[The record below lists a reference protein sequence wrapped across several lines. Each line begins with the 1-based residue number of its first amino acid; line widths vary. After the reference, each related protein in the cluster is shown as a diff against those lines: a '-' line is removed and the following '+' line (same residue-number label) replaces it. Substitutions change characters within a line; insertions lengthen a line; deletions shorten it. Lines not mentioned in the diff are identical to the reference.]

1 MKKRGLASLL
11 VVSIIAIAAVFGVI
25 FAFQNAGRQKD
36 VYGSVTVTVD
46 KPNINLEIE
55 LEKDETADK
64 KFRIVETPLSSAYFT
79 IKVDGLPET
88 ADRSVELNES
98 SISSGIVNVTPITPR
113 DEAGKTGVNTFMV
126 TGQNGGAPITMTFTT
141 RSGAQTIGVN
151 VVVKMTAKDM
161 KLTPNAHFGVRQGGA
176 KLDLMSGDVLNKF
189 TFFAHHEDTERVFTP
204 NNFPVEYRLKEQY
217 PGVILQQGAL
227 SVEDDATCV
236 DQYVYLQAKLPAMTE
251 WIDVPFYVFPSA
263 KNITVNT
270 DAYKT
275 ASTPDKTWDLIANRT
290 NFSSATFEFGLD
302 CAKTLLSD
310 YGFVVESA
318 DTLIARVDYID
329 QYTHSLSTV
338 KNLGQVAVNITAYPI
353 VKDGGKEIA
362 YADSSDKN
370 VQITD
375 TIYLRVR
382 NEFYLDVET
391 EIYGTDSFNLATDKE
406 SINAFHYEGDYHDGE
421 YFDTFVLNTANG
433 KVVNENADIEF
444 ELIIEDRVGDKS
456 GTYGRLATEETHG
469 ISLYNIL
476 QIGYWS
482 AENND
487 WVYMSPENYY
497 THYQKCFSVAFM
509 KTAYAEDFL
518 SDDMTLTLRI
528 KSISE
533 LSVGGKASC
542 DVNLDVTSVI
552 DKFKVDN
559 LTTFNDGT
567 SGVALVYNIKHQEF
581 SAEVI
586 NVYGMVANT
595 GVNNTVDYTYSAKWN
610 TAKVVDNG
618 KDLPFVISP
627 VTQYSSELDCYY
639 IAYTITANNIDL
651 IEYYKD
657 YQFTIE
663 YANGKNYTFAICV
676 YPTVEALSM
685 SVISNNR
692 GKIYDTIID
701 NHETTYDYVRT
712 AYVRKGYTYE
722 FAVQTPGVSVGT
734 YAVFDSVYD
743 ANGKK
748 ISDATNAFDARDLD
762 EGLYEC
768 HVSLHAYSDSV
779 YGDSET
785 EIVVYMIVV
794 APIDNVIY
802 PEKIDLNGI
811 TDSAEIALKL
821 TTLDGKEITDNN
833 YVNIEVIEPVNANI
847 TLQQGSGVNFNK
859 FTVTAKYL
867 ADKAFNVGFKIYK
880 SYNFPAKFDL
890 DGQDWTDNVPFEFY
904 YLGGST
910 VNVNIAMVNEKPN
923 KVTVVDGVKNNNIT
937 GKYLELISET
947 GKIVEKEISVKV
959 ANDAAYQNYG
969 IAYAE
974 WKYGKFELNP
984 FTVVDGDLLIA
995 DCAVARLDAETGKIY
1010 VSAVEGEISLG
1021 LSALVVYASDSLR
1034 YVGKDSNGT
1043 DLVLPDVYEMV
1054 ALYVGSEDEVKEK
1067 TEEFTSD
1074 IIHDANSGL
1083 RNTRGGYNWVLASQ
1097 NPNDYF
1103 AALFYTAGEDN
1114 YGSQIAA
1121 NVYYLDDLYTVL
1133 GWDVLRQ
1140 PETINIRKFVN
1151 GEQVGAALKRYSS
1164 NGRLYIDLNHVFNID
1179 NHDNNNFYT
1188 RGSNTVSFKLS
1199 IAGHV
1204 ITFYVVESIDIF
1216 ELMIQSAS
1224 GTGVVSRKN
1233 LSPDEF
1239 TNAVDTVTMQRGN
1252 EFSFVADLDVYSG
1265 WKLKNYNFDSAEQS
1279 RTDNVTYTGG
1289 TYSFNP
1295 YIEFTTANGA
1305 VYTFDLEALT
1315 STVKVNVK
1323 GGINYLNIVQDSISL
1338 DGVSSA
1344 TYDLTMRIDQDNWSP
1359 SLLTYNFLYDGIY
1372 YRLFE
1377 NNQTTSYV
1385 NMEGG
1390 KAKLEFKLTCLNAA
1404 NPVYANLYYTYY
1416 LKIEVAVV
1424 ITVPDVDP
1432 FYDVAA
1438 ARLYVQENLT
1448 DSPLLNIK
1456 TPSADSS
1463 ILNLKKQGIYNV
1475 TMAHFADTNAV
1486 DGVRSAVSLSNGQS
1500 DAGVIYLDD
1509 KSVGGIL
1516 VVYPTPYYINVS
1528 NINLWTSQPHT
1539 EKVLI
1544 GTDLSGKPI
1553 YDSIVYSVGFTQ
1565 MVYNEDQKFYQPYI
1579 SNSTMPKMIS
1589 SWSKAEGYKWT
1600 GKYYFKTSIISS
1612 SQFSHRLANG
1622 TRFGISVSIQGESN
1636 AKAITET
1643 MTIDAKYRD
1652 SFVVEP
1658 DDDVEDY
1665 AVCTMSQTQY
1675 QAVGTTAVYDVAL
1688 PVDCVPNYASF
1699 TLNGVGTTSTTIESK
1714 YAKITINPIAQTLSV
1729 YLKADMSSI
1738 GASLE
1743 VRIPYK
1749 RPGDYVNPYLSVVIV
1764 PVYFEVNDLEVIN
1777 HYESRLQVTRDELT
1791 QLKYRALFNYD
1802 TSMLNSFVTEKMN
1815 AFNNSLLSSNYL
1827 TCDYNTVGQVTVEI
1841 AYAYVN
1847 GEPVLTKN
1855 GTCRYAR
1862 TFYYDVITGDAL
1874 IKRTEY
1880 LAVGTAGTYTF
1891 YNWDPLHASRLYL
1904 QDAQTNDASIKDYW
1918 DKNIKT
1924 ENRNTVTITV
1934 SLENKST
1941 TVSNNEAYKAL
1952 INAGRIVINVYSTA
1966 NIITPQLELTI
1977 IPVYFTFNEFKLSN
1991 NPVSPIVA
1999 LTTPTVLTVEAGDIV
2014 AVDDSDVV
2022 SAINT
2027 FNTELLNA
2035 QNNLSNTLALSFSR
2049 VPNDDGILNF
2059 NFDNTTRAL
2068 TRADASNPITATS
2081 YLLVSGNI
2089 SYVNGIP
2096 TLNNNGE
2103 KISTY
2108 LPVCTFGS
2116 GIGESEEF
2124 MPDLDVAPNG
2134 RTRTVAQAIGTSIRY
2149 NIALPGVIYDSLADK
2164 YEVRQDG
2171 KYVWTK
2177 DCGWNVVFNFK
2188 ESTITVNLDQN
2199 TDLFNKVLV
2208 IMAYNRDGELMY
2220 VLKVIPTYFTVEQIL
2235 LADHVDESP
2244 VLIRNEDNWL
2254 AALKL
2259 DFVSNYSSET
2269 ASDVNFENWFN
2280 DFLDS
2285 LNGSSLVS
2293 RIDDAGYITVFAG
2306 ISYIEGLPSL
2316 VNLVNAQTV
2325 AQNTYRYELTD
2336 GVPENTKA
2344 QAIGQEVVYNVNRPV
2359 GTIKISTGKDSEGN
2373 DIWETYDY
2381 GAYQHW
2387 WIQYDSNPK
2396 RIRVGLSEST
2406 ELIGQVIRIGIFIS
2420 FDDEEPSYI
2429 LNIIPAYFTVNDLT
2443 VAGQT
2448 NEDRDIVL
2456 YYDDEC
2462 DLPED
2467 VLFEAVFD
2475 EYSANETL
2483 NIPAYLSVF
2492 NDELQTTK
2500 AHLIGRY
2507 YDSSVL
2513 SGDLH
2518 ITAYLNYQNGI
2529 PTLVEASL
2537 ADSIYV
2543 ARIDIDFTYT
2553 IYGKSYS
2560 GDLPP
2565 MPVGPRTRSVVQA
2578 VGTTA
2583 SYVIDVDKAV
2593 TLDLDYLTF
2602 DDEKLQKRG
2611 WKVTFDENILTV
2623 ELLSDA
2629 ETLLKN
2635 DDIVFNFYAGYELA
2649 FVLTVQPV
2657 LFEVVGIETIY
2668 PEQPVDMTD
2677 LSVTDIFYRAKVKYN
2692 DEISYQG
2699 DKVIEFID
2707 AFNTILNSERGNL
2720 LEVTVEDQYLKIDI
2734 AVDYGVAGSNYR
2746 RVPALLSVESYPL
2759 NVIENYIEFKVGEER
2774 ASSATHYQ
2782 AVGTMEFYYG
2792 AEFTGE
2798 ESVTVEVDGSTI
2810 HDASIV
2816 GADVVE
2822 YGVGYALKVFV
2833 AANSDLVGKNIAISI
2848 SGTRNFIMN
2857 IKPVWFLVDG
2867 FEVVNHPEQHMW
2879 LIIADDLDDDIDDL
2893 MFRVHARYSLLG
2905 DESFKTALQAQ
2916 IDAFN
2921 QQLALYDDATEKWSK
2936 QTWANYLDIYTI
2948 GAEYL
2953 VVRAAINYENG
2964 VPNIIKLSQAQPTQ
2978 IVRDVFEYV
2987 RYSNIP
2993 DLLRPSIPR
3002 SRVVELTIGYS
3013 ETYTIDFSDLPY
3025 GFTNDMIALY
3035 ENTNSEYADD
3045 DTKLTAYENGSNGWE
3060 VQANGN
3066 QLHVTLDPNAD
3077 LVNRELKVFI
3087 YYDKSH
3093 VKDAPNSSD
3102 FENVAFILVIRP
3114 VWFKVVGFAL
3124 NGYADDTIYVDS
3136 IDTFMDDLSEFDG
3149 DTYFTP
3155 IFEYSKAVLNQAEG
3169 GVGTLLQ
3176 EKMDAFATEA
3186 RYSQYVTKTRT
3197 KESDEI
3203 YYFQVAT
3210 SVSYIP
3216 YQGVALLGDEIAKR
3230 IWTSFK
3236 VIVHLASEPIERV
3249 EYQAIGTS
3257 KTYYVDSSVL
3267 DSVTGIENGANYTVI
3282 WDSADKNYVTVNL
3295 LDTAVVGA
3303 PIEIEIGSALV
3314 LKINPVYYEV
3324 LGFET
3329 IDHPERD
3336 VWVISPY
3343 TVENLKYRVITTKLS
3358 ENLTNEILS
3367 NIQNSID
3374 DLNLSLNTGKAPVSI
3389 VTDSYQNIIFD
3400 AAINYEAGYPTIVEI
3415 TKDKRNVVE
3424 SIIPYRIWSAS
3435 LTPNPE
3441 RPTVMGTTK
3450 VNQVV
3455 GATKFYSLKNI
3466 KGQVCYQYL
3475 WTENAG
3481 GVITPFKNSINGTSQ
3496 VYDNLSILVDPAKGT
3511 LQVQLKTNIS
3521 DLTNNIRIYIPYMT
3535 MINGNNIWY
3544 SHCIEITPLL
3554 FELKGWTIEAV
3565 DPDVGLTQ
3573 LIKNENK
3580 PDYLLLTT
3588 NSNLVTNI
3596 KYVAMYNASKA
3607 DDVDLQ
3613 RKIEVAIRDM
3623 ENSVVDFIETTVTSS
3638 NIELNNLTLRRNVDA
3653 YTETNNIVG
3662 LSTYIVY
3669 ENGVP
3674 KLVNS
3679 SNTLIANQILISTG
3693 YALDEWNNHIQDV
3706 VLGSGSANSI
3716 QVIGTSAVH
3725 TVEIADA
3732 GKVFYDQITVVDRET
3747 QKAISIPGECFDLV
3761 TVDCEPVNENSNT
3774 LILNVDL
3781 AQVVALR
3788 TVNVEIKIPYAVT
3801 ADATEPD
3808 YLFSYYITPV
3818 LYVVNG
3824 FYLDVAENNY
3834 LELGN
3839 QDIPLEL
3846 HINATYSEDVNVR
3859 NIVNLFLADLESS
3872 LNTAIYNGTL
3882 PLEIENINGGVNIRL
3897 QSFGNTL
3904 WIQKISDKT
3913 ATNNIVAPVVIG
3925 YNGGIPQIGSVNPL
3939 TDTIINL
3946 QVQTIT
3952 REGELSFFP
3961 GWDIPELGENSQQLQ
3976 SIGTSR
3982 NYPIVAVDAN
3992 VTFYY
3997 DFIEVFNGGLKRGEN
4012 EYEFFAIDVVEPGRQ
4027 NLTLGFTLRAS
4038 AKILNDWI
4046 DIRIP
4051 YTRLVEGEIKWFYY
4065 SLQIKPVLFEIK
4077 GWKLKVG
4084 DKLVDSITLNDSAVE
4099 LYFTPEIISGPLD
4112 LSCYSFD
4119 DLSYIKGAIKRL
4131 ETEINTYNPLTSD
4144 GYTYMIIQNVAQ
4156 EGYKVNYT
4164 VYRENST
4171 NTSYLV
4177 RDSMDSSTTVMQV
4190 SANIAYAVT
4199 DFRKEYVEGAQAIVG
4214 NSNVDDSQ
4222 SITSQILIY
4231 TTELNNPSDP
4241 SNPSEPSVPK
4251 EQSTVF
4257 ITQENAS
4264 RLMELNSGINY
4275 ILMSDI
4281 YLYKIP
4287 ELKNGL
4293 WKPANFPSNATL
4305 DGNNFRIYFNNVGF
4319 DLSDTQSNIGL
4330 FSVIPTGSV
4339 VKNLQIV
4346 FERGPIDDLN
4356 TPLDESITVLNVDLS
4371 NYSTNTVNVGLL
4383 AGINNGIITNCAV
4396 LSEWQFLMQNSTDIV
4411 NPLTN
4416 EKFTTE
4422 LPFNK
4427 DGYLFDDE
4435 YFYKLGDINGEIVVT
4450 KVYNNLGYGLT
4461 KNENTGKWEVEYDL
4475 YLNVKEWMKPDRTYI
4490 ANYDNHTSIKEN
4502 KKISVNSQSMA
4513 KFYVYA
4519 KNKELSVT
4527 LGGLVGTNTYMITNS
4542 RVLIDVELFGPEQR
4556 TESGQIDEI
4565 SVLSSVVGGL
4575 AGVNQGTITTSYFR
4589 DGSVTNNANAD
4600 KLNGLTSLLGG
4611 FVGQNDGI
4619 IQQSYA
4625 MGRSTGRESS
4635 LNHISTAG
4643 AVRTIR
4649 NSLGGFVH
4657 INTGIITD
4665 CLVNMVIE
4673 KTGTEGSAGG
4683 FVYQNTSTGKISN
4696 CIENNNIILQSS
4708 STLDFYSPFVVI
4720 NGDKQTDEVVT
4731 TNLSNLIYAGNAE
4744 SISLSDDWNGTL
4756 KRLTNNSD
4764 NRNEK
4769 YTVIDNYEGF
4779 SIGDNCG
4786 NEISDKNTI
4795 WKMTNV
4801 GPMLRVANEI
4811 AISYRKYTWNSSPYL
4826 YQPGT
4831 AENPYL
4837 IWTEDQFNDYVYGAT
4852 AQATESDKGG
4862 QANALTNIERSRQN
4876 NHLRLV
4882 DNVLLN
4888 GIKDTYKIIYT
4899 GTFEGNGLTMSGISL
4914 DTVTNDLATMG
4925 LFGKTEY
4932 ATIRNINFEVGTINS
4947 TARYVGGIAGISINT
4962 NFVDVKVASTDV
4974 IKGANIVG
4982 GFVGLNVVNDSTVEN
4997 YNLHSSVSV
5006 TANFHS
5012 GQTDIGSNKFSSGKE
5027 YYQQTLYAKVEALDI
5042 SYEQGYGTAGAVFG
5056 FVTSNPNNYRV
5067 VDDNGV
5073 SRIYARE
5080 FYKQIVKKDAAGNI
5094 LATADDEDCHSLNT
5108 ERDWFLKDSMGN
5120 VIKDT
5125 VKAGVG
5131 LYYTDKI
5138 ILQNISGAVKDVSAN
5153 VAGGLIGIMDETIE
5167 LRKPDLLSLNSLT
5180 GKYYL
5185 GGLVGINLGSIL
5197 GGVTENNGETTTYST
5212 MKLNNWTVLSSAGSS
5227 FVFRDNPSTVV
5238 DSTTPVDERTCFW
5251 GMTVGAVAGYNDGF
5265 SDNLNS
5271 GVIENIHVDVNVLG
5285 ASKSALQY
5293 VIGGIVGANGNYGYV
5308 NNAINTNSNFNT
5320 VQVKSNQTQKFG
5332 YYFGRVIGYSN
5343 VNDAFSSNVI
5353 TRMDTLR
5360 LNVPYFGSYSYV
5372 SLDDFKTSDVDNAFG
5387 IIKDA
5392 TFKVQTMTL
5401 DEYKDYLLNTITSKD
5416 LVTRVAMLE
5425 PWLRSLKTT
5434 TTAIINNSNNLVR
5447 VENYNDSDL
5456 NELLSWIKNNGIFNK
5471 WDYTHTNI
5479 QNYGANVLANY
5490 ITYVKYS
5497 AISDKSSINESES
5510 DFIANISKYRE
5521 ARYKKAVELFTYQYK
5536 VDGGIAGKQNAEFT
5550 WALYEDYL
5558 LFKEYAKSKNVSSQ
5572 DEVYAELVDS
5582 KGETFAQMV
5591 YPTVELVE
5599 YRFTRDAQGKDTKD
5613 EQKIEINSQQ
5623 NFRNL
5628 LANYEDSRQFTNQDP
5643 MQIFINY
5650 VIETNKKDENNFQ
5663 INNWK
5668 MSLAQYYYYM
5678 SELYNQNYQG
5688 EFENEKYNY
5697 KIPYNFTVEGDIGY
5711 VSYLYLNGKLKGS
5724 GDDNKLTIP
5733 EFINMMRNEN
5743 DVVMK
5748 NETAWVKTGHQVK
5761 TSSVA
5766 NTRIS
5771 DIGALTMG
5779 WTTASN
5785 LATAQQQIQVSNNE
5799 ITYVD
5804 SNGVEHSWQALAEYV
5819 KAKTDYGLT
5828 IAKYKEIISMGGSLY
5843 ALINNYDGENA
5854 IENYIFV
5861 LSQEQYNW
5869 TAEQSTFIKDN
5880 YAVDGG
5886 YDLKY
5891 ALAATTYGN
5900 VADAFN
5906 KGNVRAVYTTDAQIE
5921 SGGDWFVDNDGDGV
5935 RDDGEPSGVMYFPAT
5950 STKTEF
5956 NNGDGEKYYVYNLD
5970 QQLYLGQKND
5980 VGAALYLDIDGNKMF
5995 GTIGGVSGGS
6005 SDTRSAGTDI
6015 LILYQVEESENPD
6028 FYQGELGT
6036 ENVAY
6041 FKIARKIL
6049 ENDLVFSGSE
6059 KTGNVSDYLEEALW
6073 WRYEGFTAEEF
6084 DKIKTHAMT
6093 KSMTENVNYVANSK
6107 NGGFVYFND
6116 NGILTRNA
6124 GYTLADDWSSSS
6136 ANGASGFKSDKFTT
6150 AEYVEIVL
6158 GTDYDTAG
6166 ANWKW
6171 WSTYA
6176 DYLLFK
6182 NLYFAPS
6189 SVKENEPLENG
6200 ITSCIPTT
6208 SAFKNPFEAY
6218 YDGNNNPS
6226 KDFVDKLATEN
6237 DLADAIEFK
6246 TARLA
6251 FLELRRSEHSTADY
6265 ITWANDFYYTVT
6277 DKDGTKQDKLF
6288 RLNHYIY
6295 YAKNNLDEDED
6306 KFSADDF
6313 KWVLNQEVRK
6323 DIFYN
6328 TVTQEKR
6335 TTDLV
6340 EYRRDWY
6347 NDGNPFITY
6356 RDYCEWINIY
6366 AYEDEYKIDRGDSE
6380 DENGETITTSNGWL
6394 DINAFAVWKRMEK
6407 YENNVEY
6414 LNKISKTDGVT
6425 TDQTPITAPILKRK
6439 ISTTVFPK
6447 IQSSGE
6453 RATENGITTGDR
6465 YVLPSLVR
6473 TAKAEEEGAE
6483 EKIIFSLDQSAE
6495 YYGWEDFPYY
6505 DDYPIDPEHQ
6515 RHVIDRYEYNERYKS
6530 CDIKRGIID
6539 DKEGGSSVMYE
6550 DPTYLINDAKF
6561 AKECDYE
6568 CGGIQNPTNC
6578 KDITHAAYMV
6588 KQWIQRYNYHSDTVT
6603 YEGTDWSIYAL
6614 KLDETEIATQE
6625 QYTGWHS
6632 YKYFLWW
6639 NWDHQDINVELKVP
6653 TTYSQLYVPFE
6664 YFKRACQTIKS
6675 VYSATNNFEGY
6686 YRYMQFWAKNGAYN
6700 WICDFSEYDGDKTG
6714 IREVKY
6720 TYLETAFWNN
6730 YDGTISPLK
6739 EPTDEDTKSIIWEE
6753 PEEPKKGVD

>member
-64 KFRIVETPLSSAYFT
+64 KFRIVETPLSSTYFT

-151 VVVKMTAKDM
+151 VTVKMTAKDM
-161 KLTPNAHFGVRQGGA
+161 KLAPNAHFGVRQGGT
-176 KLDLMSGDVLNKF
+176 KLDLMSADVLNKF

-302 CAKTLLSD
+302 CAKTQLSD
-310 YGFVVESA
+310 YGFVVKSA

-338 KNLGQVAVNITAYPI
+338 KNLGQVAINITAYPI

-382 NEFYLDVET
+382 NEFYLHAET
-391 EIYGTDSFNLATDKE
+391 EIYGTETFNLATDKE
-406 SINAFHYEGDYHDGE
+406 SINAFHYEGDYYDGE

-433 KVVNENADIEF
+433 KVVNEDADVEF
-444 ELIIEDRVGDKS
+444 ELIVEDRVGDKS

-528 KSISE
+528 KSTSE

-581 SAEVI
+581 STEVI

-595 GVNNTVDYTYSAKWN
+595 GVNNTVDYAYSAKWN
-610 TAKVVDNG
+610 TAKVVDNS
-618 KDLPFVISP
+618 KDLPFIISP
-627 VTQYSSELDCYY
+627 VTQYSRELDCYY

-676 YPTVEALSM
+676 YPTVETLSM

-722 FAVQTPGVSVGT
+722 FAVQTPGVNVGA

-743 ANGKK
+743 ASGKK
-748 ISDATNAFDARDLD
+748 ICDATNAFDARNLA

-768 HVSLHAYSDSV
+768 HVTLHAYSDSV

-802 PEKIDLNGI
+802 PEKIDLDGI

-833 YVNIEVIEPVNANI
+833 YVNIEVVEPVNANI

-880 SYNFPAKFDL
+880 SYNFPAEFDL
-890 DGQDWTDNVPFEFY
+890 DGQNWTDNVPFEFY
-904 YLGGST
+904 YLGGSA
-910 VNVNIAMVNEKPN
+910 VNVNVVVDNKKPN
-923 KVTVVDGVKNNNIT
+923 TVTVVDGVKHNNAT

-984 FTVVDGDLLIA
+984 FTVVDGNLLIA
-995 DCAVARLDAETGKIY
+995 DCAVARLDTATGKIY
-1010 VSAVEGEISLG
+1010 VSAVEGKLSLG

-1054 ALYVGSEDEVKEK
+1054 ALYIGTEDEVKEK
-1067 TEEFTSD
+1067 TDEFESD

-1097 NPNDYF
+1097 KPNDYY

-1133 GWDVLRQ
+1133 GWDILRK
-1140 PETINIRKFVN
+1140 PETVYISKFVN
-1151 GEQVGAALKRYSS
+1151 GEQVGATLKCDSS
-1164 NGRLYIDLNHVFNID
+1164 KGRLNIDLNHVFNID
-1179 NHDNNNFYT
+1179 NHDNNNFCT
-1188 RGSNTVSFKLS
+1188 RGNNTVYFELN
-1199 IAGHV
+1199 ITGRF

-1252 EFSFVADLDVYSG
+1252 EFSFAADLDVYSG
-1265 WKLKNYNFDSAEQS
+1265 WKLKNHNFDSPEQS
-1279 RTDNVTYTGG
+1279 RTDNVTYAGG

-1305 VYTFDLEALT
+1305 VYTFNLDALT
-1315 STVKVNVK
+1315 STVRVNVK

-1432 FYDVAA
+1432 FYNVAA
-1438 ARLYVQENLT
+1438 ARLYVQENLA

-1456 TPSADSS
+1456 TPSVDSS
-1463 ILNLKKQGIYNV
+1463 ILNLTKQGIYNV

-1486 DGVRSAVSLSNGQS
+1486 EGVRSAVSLTNGQS
-1500 DAGVIYLDD
+1500 DAGIIYLDD
-1509 KSVGGIL
+1509 ESVGGIL

-1528 NINLWTSQPHT
+1528 SINLWTSQPHT

-1688 PVDCVPNYASF
+1688 PVDCVPNYANF
-1699 TLNGVGTTSTTIESK
+1699 TLNGVGTTSSTIESK
-1714 YAKITINPIAQTLSV
+1714 YARITINPVAQTLSV

-1738 GASLE
+1738 GATLE

-1777 HYESRLQVTRDELT
+1777 HYESRLQITRDELT

-1802 TSMLNSFVTEKMN
+1802 TSMLNSTVTEKMN
-1815 AFNNSLLSSNYL
+1815 AFNNSLLSSSYL
-1827 TCDYNTVGQVTVEI
+1827 SCDYETAGQITVEV
-1841 AYAYVN
+1841 AYSYVN

-1855 GTCRYAR
+1855 GNCRYAR
-1862 TFYYDVITGDAL
+1862 TFYYDITMGDAL

-1934 SLENKST
+1934 SLENKSA

-1952 INAGRIVINVYSTA
+1952 IQAGKIVINVYSTA

-1977 IPVYFTFNEFKLSN
+1977 IPVYFTFSEFKLAN
-1991 NPVSPIVA
+1991 NPVDPIVA

-2027 FNTELLNA
+2027 FNAELLNA

-2049 VPNDDGILNF
+2049 VPNDDGVLNF

-2081 YLLVSGNI
+2081 YLLVAGNI

-2096 TLNNNGE
+2096 TLNNNGD
-2103 KISTY
+2103 KILTY
-2108 LPVCTFGS
+2108 LPVRTFGS

-2124 MPDLDVAPNG
+2124 MPDLEVAPNG

-2149 NIALPGVIYDSLADK
+2149 NIALPGVIYDSLVDK

-2177 DCGWNVVFNFK
+2177 GCGWNVIFNFK
-2188 ESTITVNLDQN
+2188 ESVITVDLDQN
-2199 TDLFNKVLV
+2199 TDLFDKVLV

-2220 VLKVIPTYFTVEQIL
+2220 ALKVIPTYFTVEQIL
-2235 LADHVDESP
+2235 LADHIDESP
-2244 VLIRNEDNWL
+2244 VLIQNESNWL
-2254 AALKL
+2254 AGLRL
-2259 DFVSNYSSET
+2259 DFVSNYSNET

-2280 DFLDS
+2280 DFLYS

-2293 RIDDAGYITVFAG
+2293 RIDDAGYVTVFAG
-2306 ISYIEGLPSL
+2306 ISYVEGLPRL

-2325 AQNTYRYELTD
+2325 VQNAYRYELTD
-2336 GVPENTKA
+2336 GIPENTKA
-2344 QAIGQEVVYNVNRPV
+2344 QAIGQEVVYNVNRTV
-2359 GTIKISTGKDSEGN
+2359 GAVKISTGKDGEGN
-2373 DIWETYDY
+2373 DIWETYDN

-2387 WIQYDSNPK
+2387 WLQFDSNPK
-2396 RIRVGLSEST
+2396 RIRVGLNEST
-2406 ELIGQVIRIGIFIS
+2406 ELIGQVIRMGIFIK

-2429 LNIIPAYFTVNDLT
+2429 LNIIPAYFTVDDLT

-2456 YYDDEC
+2456 YYGDEC
-2462 DLPED
+2462 DSPED
-2467 VLFEAVFD
+2467 VLFEAVFG
-2475 EYSANETL
+2475 EYSTNEAL
-2483 NIPAYLSVF
+2483 NIPAYLSAF

-2518 ITAYLNYQNGI
+2518 ITAYLNYQNGT

-2537 ADSIYV
+2537 ADSVYV

-2553 IYGKSYS
+2553 IYGKNSYS

-2583 SYVIDVDKAV
+2583 SYVIDVNKDV

-2611 WKVTFDENILTV
+2611 WKVTFDESILTV
-2623 ELLSDA
+2623 QLLPDA

-2677 LSVTDIFYRAKVKYN
+2677 LSVTEIFYRAKVKYN

-2720 LEVTVEDQYLKIDI
+2720 LEVTVEDQYLKIDV
-2734 AVDYGVAGSNYR
+2734 AVDYGSAGSDGR

-2759 NVIENYIEFKVGEER
+2759 NVIENYIEFTVGEESS
-2774 ASSATHYQ
+2774 SSAKHYQ
-2782 AVGTMEFYYG
+2782 AVGTTEFYYLG

-2798 ESVTVEVDGSTI
+2798 ESVAVVVDGSTI
-2810 HDASIV
+2810 HDTSIV

-2833 AANSDLVGKNIAISI
+2833 AANSDLVGKNITISI
-2848 SGTRNFIMN
+2848 SGTRNFTMN
-2857 IKPVWFLVDG
+2857 IEPVWFLVDG

-2879 LIIADDLDDDIDDL
+2879 LIIADDLADDIDDL

-2921 QQLALYDDATEKWSK
+2921 QQLALYDVDTEQWTK

-2953 VVRAAINYENG
+2953 VVRAAIDYENG
-2964 VPNIIKLSQAQPTQ
+2964 VPSIIKLSQAVPTQ

-2987 RYSNIP
+2987 RYSDQINLP
-2993 DLLRPSIPR
+2993 DLVRPNIPR
-3002 SRVVELTIGYS
+3002 SRTVDLIIGYN
-3013 ETYTIDFSDLPY
+3013 EVYTIDFNELPF

-3035 ENTNSEYADD
+3035 ENSNSEYADD
-3045 DTKLTAYENGSNGWE
+3045 DTKLTPYENGSNGWK
-3060 VQANGN
+3060 VQARGN
-3066 QLHVTLDPNAD
+3066 QLYVTLDPNAD

-3087 YYDKSH
+3087 YYEKNH
-3093 VKDAPNSSD
+3093 VQDAPNSFD
-3102 FENVAFILVIRP
+3102 VENVAFILTIRP
-3114 VWFKVVGFAL
+3114 VWFKVTGFAL
-3124 NGYADDTIYVDS
+3124 NGYADNMIVVDS
-3136 IDTFMDDLSEFDG
+3136 IDDFMSDLSEFDG

-3155 IFEYSKAVLNQAEG
+3155 VLEYSKDVFNQTEG
-3169 GVGTLLQ
+3169 GVGALLQ
-3176 EKMDAFATEA
+3176 EKMKAFIDEA
-3186 RYSQYVTKTRT
+3186 RYSPYVTKTRT
-3197 KESDEI
+3197 RESDVIYHFQVASSISYVPFQGIPEFSDEI
-3203 YYFQVAT
+3203 
-3210 SVSYIP
+3210 S
-3216 YQGVALLGDEIAKR
+3216 KR
-3230 IWTSFK
+3230 VLNSFK
-3236 VIVHLASEPIERV
+3236 VVVGSASEPVERV

-3267 DSVTGIENGANYTVI
+3267 DGVTGIENGANYTVT
-3282 WDSADKNYVTVNL
+3282 WDSTDKNYVTVNL
-3295 LDTAVVGA
+3295 LDTAEIGT

-3329 IDHPERD
+3329 IDHPERA

-3343 TVENLKYRVITTKLS
+3343 TVEDLKYRVLTTKLS
-3358 ENLTNEILS
+3358 SSLTDEILANVQS
-3367 NIQNSID
+3367 SID
-3374 DLNLSLNTGKAPVSI
+3374 SLNASLNNGNAPVSI
-3389 VTDSYQNIIFD
+3389 MTDSYQNIIFD
-3400 AAINYEAGYPTIVEI
+3400 AAINYEAGYPTIAEI
-3415 TKDKRNVVE
+3415 TKDQRNVVE

-3435 LTPNPE
+3435 LTPKPE

-3450 VNQVV
+3450 ANQVL
-3455 GATKFYSLKNI
+3455 GATKLYSLKNI

-3481 GVITPFKNSINGTSQ
+3481 SLITPFKNSLNGTSQ
-3496 VYDNLSILVDPAKGT
+3496 VYDNLSILVDPTKGT
-3511 LQVQLKTNIS
+3511 LQVQLKANIS
-3521 DLTNNIRIYIPYMT
+3521 DLANNIRIYIPYMT
-3535 MINGNNIWY
+3535 LVNGKDVWY

-3554 FELKGWTIEAV
+3554 FELKGWTIEAA
-3565 DPDVGLTQ
+3565 DADVGATQ
-3573 LIKNENK
+3573 LIKNENN
-3580 PDYLLLTT
+3580 PDYLLLTSI
-3588 NSNLVTNI
+3588 SNLVTNI
-3596 KYVAMYNASKA
+3596 KYVAKVNASKA

-3613 RKIEVAIRDM
+3613 RAIEAAKLNI
-3623 ENSVVDFIETTVTSS
+3623 ENSANEFISATVTS
-3638 NIELNNLTLRRNVDA
+3638 NNVELNNLTLRRNVDA
-3653 YTETNNIVG
+3653 YTKTDNIVG

-3669 ENGVP
+3669 EDGVP

-3679 SNTLIANQILISTG
+3679 SSTLIANQILISTG
-3693 YALDEWNNHIQDV
+3693 YTRDEWNSHVQDV
-3706 VLGSGSANSI
+3706 ILSSGVANSI
-3716 QVIGTSAVH
+3716 QVIGTSVVH
-3725 TVEIADA
+3725 TVEITDA
-3732 GKVFYDQITVVDRET
+3732 GKVFYDQITVVDRTT
-3747 QKAISIPGECFDLV
+3747 QEAISIPGERSNLV
-3761 TVDCEPVNENSNT
+3761 IVDCELADETTNT
-3774 LILNVDL
+3774 LILNVEL
-3781 AQVVALR
+3781 AAVVALR
-3788 TVNVEIKIPYAVT
+3788 NVNVEIKIPYAES

-3808 YLFSYYITPV
+3808 YVFSYYITPV
-3818 LYVVNG
+3818 LYVIDG
-3824 FYLDVAENNY
+3824 FYLDAAENNY

-3846 HINATYSEDVNVR
+3846 HVKASYADDVNVR
-3859 NIVNLFLADLESS
+3859 NIVNLFLTDLESS
-3872 LNTAIYNGTL
+3872 LNTAIYSETISF
-3882 PLEIENINGGVNIRL
+3882 EVEEVEDISGGVNVRL

-3904 WIQKISDKT
+3904 WIQKIGDIT
-3913 ATNNIVAPVVIG
+3913 ASNNIVGSVVIG

-3939 TDTIINL
+3939 TDVTVDIQI
-3946 QVQTIT
+3946 QVNTK
-3952 REGELSFFP
+3952 EGEISFFP
-3961 GWDIPELGENSQQLQ
+3961 GWDTPTLGESSEHLQ

-3982 NYPIVAVDAN
+3982 NYPVIAGDPN
-3992 VTFYY
+3992 ITFYY
-3997 DFIEVFNGGLKRGEN
+3997 EFIEIFNGGLKRGEN
-4012 EYEFFAIDVVEPGRQ
+4012 EYEFFAFDVIEPGRQ

-4038 AKILNDWI
+4038 AKILTGWI
-4046 DIRIP
+4046 DVRIP
-4051 YTRLVEGEIKWFYY
+4051 YTRLVDGETQWFYY
-4065 SLQIKPVLFEIK
+4065 SLQVKPVLFEIK

-4084 DKLVDSITLNDSAVE
+4084 GELVDSVTLNDSAVE
-4099 LYFTPEIISGPLD
+4099 LYFTPEIASGPLNED
-4112 LSCYSFD
+4112 YYSTEE
-4119 DLSYIKGAIKRL
+4119 LLYIRNAIRRL
-4131 ETEINTYNPLTSD
+4131 EKEINTYDPKISD
-4144 GYTYMIIQNVAQ
+4144 GYTYMVIQNTAQ
-4156 EGYKVNYT
+4156 EGFQVNYS

-4171 NTSYLV
+4171 NTSYLL
-4177 RDSMDSSTTVMQV
+4177 RDSAEASTTIMQL
-4190 SANIAYAVT
+4190 SANISYGVT
-4199 DFRKEYVEGAQAIVG
+4199 NFTQEYVDGAQAVAAYGNTEGAQR
-4214 NSNVDDSQ
+4214 
-4222 SITSQILIY
+4222 ITSQIAIY
-4231 TTELNNPSDP
+4231 TTEKSTPGSDGDR
-4241 SNPSEPSVPK
+4241 
-4251 EQSTVF
+4251 STVF
-4257 ITQENAS
+4257 ITQDNAS
-4264 RLMELNSGINY
+4264 RLMELNSGIDY
-4275 ILMSDI
+4275 VLMSDI

-4287 ELKNGL
+4287 QLKNGM
-4293 WKPANFPSNATL
+4293 WKPADFPENTTL
-4305 DGNNFRIYFNNVGF
+4305 DGNNFKIHFNDIGF
-4319 DLSDTQSNIGL
+4319 DLTDTPANIGL
-4330 FSVIPTGSV
+4330 FTTIPTGSV
-4339 VKNLQIV
+4339 VKNLQV
-4346 FERGPIDDLN
+4346 VLEHGPADDPN
-4356 TPLDESITVLNVDLS
+4356 TPLDESITVLNVNLED
-4371 NYSTNTVNVGLL
+4371 YAANTVNVGLL

-4396 LSEWQFLMQNSTDIV
+4396 LSEWQFDMRNLTSIE
-4411 NPLTN
+4411 NPMTG
-4416 EKFTTE
+4416 EKFETD
-4422 LPFNK
+4422 LAFNK
-4427 DGYLFDDE
+4427 DGYVFDAD
-4435 YFYKLGDINGEIVVT
+4435 YFYKLSTVGDKVVVSN
-4450 KVYNNLGYGLT
+4450 VYNNLGHGIT
-4461 KNENTGKWEVEYDL
+4461 KNETTGKWEVEYDQWE
-4475 YLNVKEWMKPDRTYI
+4475 NVKNWIVPDRTSV
-4490 ANYDNHTSIKEN
+4490 ANYDDYSPIMNIADIE
-4502 KKISVNSQSMA
+4502 INSQSAA
-4513 KFYVYA
+4513 KLYVYA
-4519 KNKELSVT
+4519 KNENLTVT
-4527 LGGLVGTNTYMITNS
+4527 LGGLVGTNTYMVTNS

-4575 AGVNQGTITTSYFR
+4575 AGINQGTITTSYFR
-4589 DGSVTNNANAD
+4589 DGSVINNANAD
-4600 KLNGLTSLLGG
+4600 KLNGRTSLLGG
-4611 FVGQNDGI
+4611 FVGQNEGI

-4625 MGRSTGRESS
+4625 MGRSTEREDSR
-4635 LNHISTAG
+4635 NHISTAG

-4657 INTGIITD
+4657 INTGTITD

-4683 FVYQNTSTGKISN
+4683 FVYQNTATGKISN

-4720 NGDKQTDEVVT
+4720 NGDKQTDKVVT
-4731 TNLSNLIYAGNAE
+4731 TNLSNLIYAGNAD

-4756 KRLTNNSD
+4756 KHLTNSSN
-4764 NRNEK
+4764 NQNER
-4769 YTVIDNYEGF
+4769 YTEINNFEGF
-4779 SIGDNCG
+4779 SIGDDSG
-4786 NEISDKNTI
+4786 NGVSDKNTI

-4801 GPMLRVANEI
+4801 GPMLRAANEI
-4811 AISYRKYTWNSSPYL
+4811 AISYRKYTWGSSPYL

-4852 AQATESDKGG
+4852 AQATESDKAG
-4862 QANALTNIERSRQN
+4862 QANVLTNIERSRQN

-4932 ATIRNINFEVGTINS
+4932 ATIRNINFEVGSINS
-4947 TARYVGGIAGISINT
+4947 TARYVGGIAGIAINT
-4962 NFVDVKVASTDV
+4962 SFVDVKVSSADV

-4982 GFVGLNVVNDSTVEN
+4982 GFVGLNVVNDISVEN

-5056 FVTSNPNNYRV
+5056 FITSNPNNYRV
-5067 VDDNGV
+5067 VDENGV
-5073 SRIYARE
+5073 SKIYARE
-5080 FYKQIVKKDAAGNI
+5080 FYKQIVKKDAAGNEI
-5094 LATADDEDCHSLNT
+5094 AIAPDEDCRSLNT
-5108 ERDWFLKDSMGN
+5108 EREWFLKDRMGN
-5120 VIKDT
+5120 VINDT
-5125 VKAGVG
+5125 VNDGMGV
-5131 LYYTDKI
+5131 YYTSKI

-5185 GGLVGINLGSIL
+5185 GGIVGINLGKIT
-5197 GGVTENNGETTTYST
+5197 GGVTVNNGETTTYST
-5212 MKLNNWTVLSSAGSS
+5212 MNLKNWTTLSSAGSS
-5227 FVFRDNPSTVV
+5227 YIFRDNPSVVV
-5238 DSTTPVDERTCFW
+5238 DETVPLDERTCFW
-5251 GMTVGAVAGYNDGF
+5251 GMTVGAIAGYNDGF
-5265 SDNLNS
+5265 NDNINS

-5293 VIGGIVGANGNYGYV
+5293 VIGGVVGVNGDYGYV
-5308 NNAINTNSNFNT
+5308 NNAINTNSVVNVNS
-5320 VQVKSNQTQKFG
+5320 VQVKAAQVQKFG
-5332 YYFGRVIGYSN
+5332 FYFGSVIGYSR
-5343 VNDAFSSNVI
+5343 ATGSSFSGGVT
-5353 TRMDTLR
+5353 TRMNMLR
-5360 LNVPYFGSYSYV
+5360 INVPYFATYSYV
-5372 SLDDFKTSDVDNAFG
+5372 SADDFKTSEVDNAFG
-5387 IIKDA
+5387 VVA
-5392 TFKVQTMTL
+5392 NTTYKVQTMTL
-5401 DEYKDYLLNTITSKD
+5401 EEYKAYLANTITDKD
-5416 LVTRVAMLE
+5416 LVTRVTMLE
-5425 PWLRSLKTT
+5425 PWLRSLPTYVTSMVNHK
-5434 TTAIINNSNNLVR
+5434 NVLVR
-5447 VENYNDSDL
+5447 AEAYYDSGLADLLNWVKEN
-5456 NELLSWIKNNGIFNK
+5456 KIFAK
-5471 WDYTHTNI
+5471 WDYSHSSI
-5479 QNYGANVLANY
+5479 EGYSDKVLANY
-5490 ITYVKYS
+5490 MSYVSYGATSTKAETS
-5497 AISDKSSINESES
+5497 ENENE
-5510 DFIANISKYRE
+5510 FIEKVNEYRE
-5521 ARYKKAVELFTYQYK
+5521 ARYQKAVELFTYQYK
-5536 VDGGIAGKQNAEFT
+5536 VYGDLAGAQNANFT
-5550 WALYEDYL
+5550 WAQYEDYL
-5558 LFKEYAKSKNVSSQ
+5558 LFKEYSKDSKVAST
-5572 DEVYAELVDS
+5572 DYRYAELYAIKGDS
-5582 KGETFAQMV
+5582 FTEMVFPSTETLAEYVFIKDDKGNNTQANDAIKISSQ
-5591 YPTVELVE
+5591 E
-5599 YRFTRDAQGKDTKD
+5599 Y
-5613 EQKIEINSQQ
+5613 
-5623 NFRNL
+5623 FRKL
-5628 LANYEDSRQFTNQDP
+5628 LANMEESRQFTSKDP

-5650 VIETNKKDENNFQ
+5650 VIETANTDENNFKVNGWQ
-5663 INNWK
+5663 LP
-5668 MSLAQYYYYM
+5668 LAHYYYYM
-5678 SELYNQNYQG
+5678 SELYGQNFTG
-5688 EFENEKYNY
+5688 SFGTVNYNY
-5697 KIPYNFTVEGDIGY
+5697 SVPSNFPVAGTNGY
-5711 VSYLYLNGKLKGS
+5711 VSYLYLNQQLDINGS
-5724 GDDNKLTIP
+5724 GLLTVP
-5733 EFINMMRNEN
+5733 EFIDMISREN
-5743 DVVMK
+5743 DIIME
-5748 NETAWVKTGHQVK
+5748 NETAWVKYGHRLNSADK
-5761 TSSVA
+5761 NS
-5766 NTRIS
+5766 TRIS
-5771 DIGALTMG
+5771 DIGALTLN
-5779 WTTASN
+5779 WTTAAKLEN
-5785 LATAQQQIQVSNNE
+5785 AQEQIQVN
-5799 ITYVD
+5799 
-5804 SNGVEHSWQALAEYV
+5804 NGVISYTDEFGTEQSWQALVEYTQA
-5819 KAKTDYGLT
+5819 KATKGLT
-5828 IAKYKEIISMGGSLY
+5828 ISKYKQIIGMGGSLY
-5843 ALINNYDGENA
+5843 ALIHEYESAGETA
-5854 IENYIFV
+5854 TDSYIFA
-5861 LSQEQYNW
+5861 LKQEQYNW
-5869 TAEQSTFIKDN
+5869 SAEQSNFIKN
-5880 YAVDGG
+5880 YYTVQTGG

-5900 VADAFN
+5900 VFSESN
-5906 KGNVRAVYTTDAQIE
+5906 NGNVRAVYQTKAQIV
-5921 SGGDWFVDNDGDGV
+5921 DNNNWFVDNDGDGV
-5935 RDDGEPSGVMYFPAT
+5935 YDSGEPLGVWYFPA
-5950 STKTEF
+5950 SNAKTEF
-5956 NNGDGEKYYVYNLD
+5956 KNGEDTYYIYNYTQDLHLGGHGNVGPAMYIDNGDKL
-5970 QQLYLGQKND
+5970 
-5980 VGAALYLDIDGNKMF
+5980 F
-5995 GTIGGVSGGS
+5995 GTISA
-6005 SDTRSAGTDI
+6005 AGTGSADSRSSGLDK
-6015 LILYQVEESENPD
+6015 LILYQVDVSENPD

-6041 FKIARKIL
+6041 FKIARQIL
-6049 ENDLVFSGSE
+6049 PNDMVFSGTENS
-6059 KTGNVSDYLEEALW
+6059 GNVSDYLEEALW
-6073 WRYEGFTAEEF
+6073 WRNEGFTAEEF

-6093 KSMTENVNYVANSK
+6093 KSMTKNVNYVANSE
-6107 NGGFVYFND
+6107 NGGFVYFNN
-6116 NGILTRNA
+6116 NGILTRKE

-6136 ANGASGFKSDKFTT
+6136 GNGASGFKSADFTT

-6158 GTDYDTAG
+6158 GTDYDTSG
-6166 ANWKW
+6166 ENWKW

-6176 DYLLFK
+6176 DYLLFVK
-6182 NLYFAPS
+6182 VYNATLSVDGEINEGKIKDEEKPMIPS
-6189 SVKENEPLENG
+6189 
-6200 ITSCIPTT
+6200 T
-6208 SAFKNPFEAY
+6208 SAFRNPFSIDDMGYSTSVA
-6218 YDGNNNPS
+6218 
-6226 KDFVDKLATEN
+6226 FVDSLATEN
-6237 DLADAIEFK
+6237 DLADAIEFVSDR
-6246 TARLA
+6246 AA
-6251 FLELRRSEHSTADY
+6251 FMTLFRAEHTTADY
-6265 ITWANDFYYTVT
+6265 INWAYSDRGSCIIRNKETNT
-6277 DKDGTKQDKLF
+6277 DETKYF

-6295 YAKNNLDEDED
+6295 YVQQNLDEDNVFD
-6306 KFSADDF
+6306 SDDF
-6313 KWVLNQEVRK
+6313 KWVLTQNVRK
-6323 DIFYN
+6323 EIFYN
-6328 TVTQEKR
+6328 DVTQKAR
-6335 TTDLV
+6335 TDDLV
-6340 EYRRDWY
+6340 EYRRNWY
-6347 NDGNPFITY
+6347 NDGQPFMTY

-6366 AYEDEYKIDRGDSE
+6366 AYDDQYRPDRGDVE
-6380 DENGETITTSNGWL
+6380 DVESGETIRTTDGWL
-6394 DINAFAVWKRMEK
+6394 TIDAFAVWKRMEK

-6414 LNKISKTDGVT
+6414 LKKIGTT
-6425 TDQTPITAPILKRK
+6425 TDQAPITTPILKRQ

-6453 RATENGITTGDR
+6453 KAVDEKTGMETGDK
-6465 YVLPSLVR
+6465 YILPQLTESN
-6473 TAKAEEEGAE
+6473 ASDD
-6483 EKIIFSLDQSAE
+6483 KIVQ
-6495 YYGWEDFPYY
+6495 YYGWDQLEEYENYKMPLD
-6505 DDYPIDPEHQ
+6505 HQ
-6515 RHVIDRYEYNERYKS
+6515 RHVIDRYEYNERYEIMDAGYRGTIGEETYEFAVNERVFQYYDAFVFDNKYATK
-6530 CDIKRGIID
+6530 CDH
-6539 DKEGGSSVMYE
+6539 
-6550 DPTYLINDAKF
+6550 A
-6561 AKECDYE
+6561 
-6568 CGGIQNPTNC
+6568 CGGNNGATPQMCQNT
-6578 KDITHAAYMV
+6578 THAAYIV
-6588 KQWIQRYNYHSDTVT
+6588 RQWLQRYLYHSDAASHD
-6603 YEGTDWSIYAL
+6603 GTTWSVYSL
-6614 KLDETEIATQE
+6614 KLDETEVITESQD
-6625 QYTGWHS
+6625 TGKDS
-6632 YKYFLWW
+6632 YKQFLWW
-6639 NWDHQDINVELKVP
+6639 TWDHKDIMVHLDRPASK
-6653 TTYSQLYVPFE
+6653 YAQLYVPYD
-6664 YFKRACQTIKS
+6664 YFKRACQAIKS
-6675 VYSATNNFEGY
+6675 VYSSANGY
-6686 YRYMQFWAKNGAYN
+6686 KGYFNYMKFWAKNGAYN
-6700 WICDFSEYDGDKTG
+6700 WICDFSEYDGVREG
-6714 IREVKY
+6714 VEEVKY

-6730 YDGTISPLK
+6730 YDGKTSPLK
-6739 EPTDEDTKSIIWEE
+6739 EDDGTPIVWYNEQKQ
-6753 PEEPKKGVD
+6753 